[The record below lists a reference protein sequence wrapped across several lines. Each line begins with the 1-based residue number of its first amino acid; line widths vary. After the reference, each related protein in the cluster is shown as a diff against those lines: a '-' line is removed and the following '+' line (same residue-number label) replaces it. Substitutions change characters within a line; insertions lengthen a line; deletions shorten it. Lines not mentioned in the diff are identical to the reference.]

1 MSVHERCSYIIMT
14 LCGENPSCCALQFGR
29 NGQLRRAY
37 CTLQSAEGEMKKIHT
52 RLIFESTLCEAKS
65 KNFWFWSH
73 TNNAA
78 GPILCSLIF
87 MPLELIEH
95 LLDHTNACKNC
106 NHAHIFVAG
115 TTLLEGTCN
124 VLFSAVDSVFS
135 VGVVIQSIMRSNQW
149 RIQN

>member
-1 MSVHERCSYIIMT
+1 
-14 LCGENPSCCALQFGR
+14 
-29 NGQLRRAY
+29 
-37 CTLQSAEGEMKKIHT
+37 
-52 RLIFESTLCEAKS
+52 
-65 KNFWFWSH
+65 
-73 TNNAA
+73 
-78 GPILCSLIF
+78 

-135 VGVVIQSIMRSNQW
+135 VGVVIQNHALQSVENPELESGGGY
-149 RIQN
+149 